1 MPFPSIDL
9 KRLQS
14 EIGVDDVE
22 LLVTVAQALAKEAP
36 ICLAEI
42 ERALVARNEKEVS
55 IAAHTLKG
63 ASRMMIMERVA
74 DAAEEVELAG
84 KRGDFEAVASTF
96 ITLRHHVEEMLQ
108 AIERFAN
115 ENQAP

>member
-1 MPFPSIDL
+1 
-9 KRLQS
+9 
-14 EIGVDDVE
+14 
-22 LLVTVAQALAKEAP
+22 
-36 ICLAEI
+36 
-42 ERALVARNEKEVS
+42 
-55 IAAHTLKG
+55 
-63 ASRMMIMERVA
+63 MIMERVA